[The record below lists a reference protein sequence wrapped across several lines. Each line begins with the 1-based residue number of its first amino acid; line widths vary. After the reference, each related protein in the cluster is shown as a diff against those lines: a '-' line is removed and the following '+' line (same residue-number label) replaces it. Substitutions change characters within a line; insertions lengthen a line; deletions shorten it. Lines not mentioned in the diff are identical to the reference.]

1 MKIPVPVLVLTC
13 AGIICGI
20 ASCSILIVSQV
31 KQYWIYYITTLSGSI
46 TITTPFTFSTTYVA
60 TINAEIGLWKTY
72 YTVNTDFANALV
84 PDTLTADTVDSAK
97 TDYFD
102 EGAVILF

>member
-1 MKIPVPVLVLTC
+1 MKIPVPVLILTC

-20 ASCSILIVSQV
+20 ASWSILIVCQV
-31 KQYWIYYITTLSGSI
+31 KQYWIYYITTLSGTI

-60 TINAEIGLWKTY
+60 TINAEIGLWETY

-84 PDTLTADTVDSAK
+84 PDSFTADTVDSAK

-102 EGAVILF
+102 EGAVIIF

>member
-1 MKIPVPVLVLTC
+1 MLGTVMSEFKQ
-13 AGIICGI
+13 
-20 ASCSILIVSQV
+20 ILQLNITIVSFN
-31 KQYWIYYITTLSGSI
+31 KCFNYELKTTLSGTI

-60 TINAEIGLWKTY
+60 TINAEIGLWETY

-84 PDTLTADTVDSAK
+84 PDSFTADTVDSAK

-102 EGAVILF
+102 EGAVIIF